1 MKLNSSNK
9 YRMNRAGLFL
19 RKNVLSGRFFVR
31 NTIIALIFA
40 TVVGTPIIVLGN
52 NTGDKKATVEASEP
66 VFEVNL
72 SETEMIDENSL
83 SVVKNRI
90 GAEASVKLSFKTETL
105 LAGTEFDFNGK
116 FITKVSSL
124 NIREN
129 ADENSEIVGRLF
141 EGAYGTI
148 LGEEGDWTKISS
160 GSVTGYVKTEYILKD
175 KEAVKIANDY
185 KVKIATVSESSV
197 RVRDEGSTDSD
208 VIYYASL
215 NEAFP
220 VNADL
225 TNDQWVNIRL
235 ADSTYGYISSE
246 FVSVKEGFAEAI
258 PVSRL
263 EDLDRIKE
271 DNLREKV
278 KEEEA
283 SNSENSDNDSSY
295 SESENTSSSDNS
307 SSSSDNSSS
316 SDKSSSSSSSNE
328 VSQGTTTEEAVNVD
342 VSDRYLLAAIVYAE
356 SGGEP
361 YEGQLAV
368 ANVVLNRLRTGYYGN
383 TLSDVIYAP
392 YQFSAT
398 STSAFQ
404 NALTTGGSSTSLA
417 AADAALA
424 GTNNIGSL
432 KNFRP
437 TWYIDVSTI
446 EGSYTII
453 NNHVFF

>member
-72 SETEMIDENSL
+72 SEAEMIDENSL

-283 SNSENSDNDSSY
+283 LNSENSDNDSSY
-295 SESENTSSSDNS
+295 SESENT
-307 SSSSDNSSS
+307 SSSDNSSS

>member
-19 RKNVLSGRFFVR
+19 RKNVFSGRFFVR

-52 NTGDKKATVEASEP
+52 NTGDKQATVEASEP
-66 VFEVNL
+66 VYEINI
-72 SETEMIDENSL
+72 SEADMIDENSL
-83 SVVKNRI
+83 TVIKSRI
-90 GAEASVKLSFKTETL
+90 DAEASVKLSSKSETL

-148 LGEEGDWTKISS
+148 LGEEGEWTKISS
-160 GSVTGYVKTEYILKD
+160 GTVTGYVKTEYILKD

-185 KVKIATVSESSV
+185 KVKIATVSEAEV
-197 RVRDEGSTDSD
+197 RVREEGSTDSD
-208 VIYYASL
+208 VIYYATL

-225 TNDQWVNIRL
+225 TNDQWINIRL

-307 SSSSDNSSS
+307 SSS
-316 SDKSSSSSSSNE
+316 DKSSSSSSSNE
-328 VSQGTTTEEAVNVD
+328 VSQDTTTEEAVNVD

>member
-72 SETEMIDENSL
+72 SEAEMIDENSL

-105 LAGTEFDFNGK
+105 DFNGK

-271 DNLREKV
+271 DILREKV

-283 SNSENSDNDSSY
+283 LNSENSDNDSSY

>member
-9 YRMNRAGLFL
+9 YRMNRASLFL

-40 TVVGTPIIVLGN
+40 TVIGTPIIVLGN
-52 NTGDKKATVEASEP
+52 NTGDKQAIVEASEP
-66 VFEVNL
+66 IFEINL
-72 SETEMIDENSL
+72 SEADMIDENSL
-83 SVVKNRI
+83 MIIKNRI
-90 GAEASVKLSFKTETL
+90 DAEASVKLSSKSETL

-129 ADENSEIVGRLF
+129 ADGDSEIVGRLF

-148 LGEEGDWTKISS
+148 LGEEGEWTKIQS

-185 KVKIATVSESSV
+185 KVKIATVSETEV
-197 RVRDEGSTDSD
+197 RVREEGSTDSD
-208 VIYYASL
+208 VIYYATL
-215 NEAFP
+215 NESFP
-220 VNADL
+220 INADL

-235 ADSTYGYISSE
+235 ADSTYGYISSD

-263 EDLDRIKE
+263 EELDKIKE
-271 DNLREKV
+271 DNLREKA
-278 KEEEA
+278 KEAEA
-283 SNSENSDNDSSY
+283 SEAESS
-295 SESENTSSSDNS
+295 SENTSSSES
-307 SSSSDNSSS
+307 YSDNSSS
-316 SDKSSSSSSSNE
+316 SDSDSSSDSRSSSSSNE
-328 VSQGTTTEEAVNVD
+328 VSQDTTTEEAVSVD

-368 ANVVLNRLRTGYYGN
+368 ANVVLNRLRSGYYGN

-398 STSAFQ
+398 DTSAFR

-437 TWYIDVSTI
+437 TWYIDVSSI
-446 EGSYTII
+446 EGTYTII